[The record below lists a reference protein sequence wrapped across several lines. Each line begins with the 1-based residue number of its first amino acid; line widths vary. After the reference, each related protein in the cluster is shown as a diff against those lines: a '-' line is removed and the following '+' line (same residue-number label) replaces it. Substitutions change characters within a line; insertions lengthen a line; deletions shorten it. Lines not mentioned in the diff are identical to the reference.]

1 MQHHHTLRGFTCRH
15 DIFPGCDESARAYDP
30 RPAQR
35 ESFTG
40 ALLAALGFAAL
51 ACALALGVAAL

>member
-15 DIFPGCDESARAYDP
+15 DIFPGCDENARAYDP
-30 RPAQR
+30 RPAKR
-35 ESFTG
+35 ESFAS
-40 ALLAALGFAAL
+40 ALLAGLVFAAL